1 MTVSVDGRRNA
12 ERAGKVE
19 PSDGAATAGSAVRVD
34 VRDGIAHA
42 VLDSPPLNVL
52 SRAVL
57 ADLRAALA
65 GLGEDR
71 ALRVLLVSAEGEHF
85 SAGASVEEH
94 LPGEVEA
101 MIPEFM
107 ETIRAVDAF
116 PVPVIFAV
124 QGRCLGGA
132 LELAL
137 AGDMML
143 AAEGALLGVPEI
155 RLGVLPPAACVQLS
169 RLVPPGVAAELIY
182 TGVPIDARRARR
194 VGLVLGVVRPED
206 LLEEAEE
213 LAESVAQKSAAALRQ
228 AKRALRTGRGD
239 VEARMAAVTR
249 IYLDDLMATADAAEG
264 LAAFMEKRTP
274 EWSHS

>member
-34 VRDGIAHA
+34 VRDGIARA

-57 ADLRAALA
+57 ADLRAALER
-65 GLGEDR
+65 LGEDR

-94 LPGEVEA
+94 LPGEVEE

-137 AGDMML
+137 AGDMVL

-228 AKRALRTGRGD
+228 AKRALRAGRGD
-239 VEARMAAVTR
+239 VEARMAEVTR